1 MPIVK
6 RRHTA
11 GRRRTSGER
20 RCGIDTDTP
29 AASALP
35 ARVSRRSL
43 AFEERPPEHLAGV
56 VSFIA
61 LALVLRDE
69 NLHQTLTRLA

>member
-1 MPIVK
+1 MMPIVK

-43 AFEERPPEHLAGV
+43 AFEERPPERLAPV
-56 VSFIA
+56 APSVA
-61 LALVLRDE
+61 LALGHRPE
-69 NLHQTLTRLA
+69 TLIYHHI